1 MKHQIAQLKGLE
13 EDCQSIQQ
21 SLAIIQA
28 SQRMMTFYTADE
40 RQRLI
45 LEYKA
50 LLTAGAKGLEQLDVF
65 RQDHPDIALIT
76 EVLVA
81 ARAQH
86 RGGQQ
91 KIDQR

>member
-50 LLTAGAKGLEQLDVF
+50 LLAAGAGGLEQLDVF

-81 ARAQH
+81 ARTKH
-86 RGGQQ
+86 RGSQQ
-91 KIDQR
+91 KIDQ